1 MEKKS
6 FFKTKQGG
14 LTIAFI
20 VIILAFILILW
31 GLRMRQDA
39 ACMAG
44 FILMVAAMLYAP
56 VKVFVIDCN
65 KKKS

>member
-6 FFKTKQGG
+6 FIKNKKGG
-14 LTIAFI
+14 LTISVI
-20 VIILAFILILW
+20 VIILAFIQIMW

-56 VKVFVIDCN
+56 VKVFVIDRN

>member
-20 VIILAFILILW
+20 VIILAFILILR

-44 FILMVAAMLYAP
+44 FILMVAAML
-56 VKVFVIDCN
+56 
-65 KKKS
+65 

>member
-20 VIILAFILILW
+20 VIILAFILILS
-31 GLRMRQDA
+31 GLRTQQDI
-39 ACMAG
+39 ACMTG
-44 FILMVAAMLYAP
+44 FVMMVAAMLYAP
-56 VKVFVIDCN
+56 LKVFVIDRNKN
-65 KKKS
+65 KK